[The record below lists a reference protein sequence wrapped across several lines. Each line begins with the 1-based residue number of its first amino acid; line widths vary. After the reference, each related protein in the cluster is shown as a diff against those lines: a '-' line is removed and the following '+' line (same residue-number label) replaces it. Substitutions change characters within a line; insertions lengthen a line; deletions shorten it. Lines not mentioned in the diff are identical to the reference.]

1 MNDELEELRAKY
13 VGKLARLLW
22 SSARDNIIHHRG
34 IVRSVEPDQPGW
46 WLVQFE
52 SEPDLS
58 WLPTYNFNNLDWILE
73 LHPRYLE

>member
-1 MNDELEELRAKY
+1 MNDELEELRVKY

-22 SSARDNIIHHRG
+22 REIVHHRG

-46 WLVQFE
+46 WLVKFE
-52 SEPDLS
+52 SADSPW